1 MTEETGWSLR
11 RRLTRAIVGV
21 LLLLMVLVGTLAYFI
36 DDAKQKGDE
45 LVDQWDPAF
54 QVSQNTLT
62 AMVNQETGV
71 RGYAASQDEAA
82 LAPYN
87 LGRLLGDAGIATL
100 RKYLLDH
107 PDLLAEQEELAAAID
122 TWQTTVAEPVI
133 AQVEAGDP
141 GAAEAAS
148 SAEARASFDRIR
160 STSRQLT
167 SHIERVRSQVAD
179 ERERAFTYVW
189 LVVAVGTVVLLA
201 TGAVL
206 ARGLRRQVL
215 RPMSGLVEQA
225 RRVAAGNL
233 DLEIEQDGPLEIKDL
248 AADVELMREALASQI
263 ARLDRARTRI
273 QQRSAELA
281 RSNADLEQFAYVA
294 SHDLSEPLRK
304 VTNFCQLLE
313 RQYADQLDDRARQ
326 YMAFMVDG
334 ARRMQ
339 ALIND
344 LLDFSRVGR
353 SAESFVPVDL
363 NLSLARALTNL
374 DQPIAESGA
383 QVQHG
388 DLPTVPGDP
397 TLLTA
402 LLQNLVANSVK
413 YRSPDRPPQ
422 IRVSAEQQGDLWT
435 LAVDDNGIGIDPQ
448 YADRIFT
455 IFQRL
460 HLRAE
465 YGGTGIGL
473 ALCRKIVEF
482 HKGRIW
488 LAEKA
493 EPGARFQF
501 TLPTTQAPLETAD
514 DDEPALRAAS

>member
-1 MTEETGWSLR
+1 
-11 RRLTRAIVGV
+11 
-21 LLLLMVLVGTLAYFI
+21 
-36 DDAKQKGDE
+36 
-45 LVDQWDPAF
+45 
-54 QVSQNTLT
+54 
-62 AMVNQETGV
+62 
-71 RGYAASQDEAA
+71 
-82 LAPYN
+82 
-87 LGRLLGDAGIATL
+87 
-100 RKYLLDH
+100 
-107 PDLLAEQEELAAAID
+107 
-122 TWQTTVAEPVI
+122 
-133 AQVEAGDP
+133 
-141 GAAEAAS
+141 
-148 SAEARASFDRIR
+148 
-160 STSRQLT
+160 
-167 SHIERVRSQVAD
+167 
-179 ERERAFTYVW
+179 
-189 LVVAVGTVVLLA
+189 
-201 TGAVL
+201 
-206 ARGLRRQVL
+206 
-215 RPMSGLVEQA
+215 MSGLVDQT
-225 RRVAAGNL
+225 RRVAAGDL
-233 DLEIEQDGPLEIKDL
+233 DLEIAQDGPLEIKDL
-248 AADVELMREALASQI
+248 AADVELMRETLASQI

-273 QQRSAELA
+273 HQRSAELA

-353 SAESFVPVDL
+353 STETFVPVDL

-374 DQPIAESGA
+374 DEPIAESGA

-402 LLQNLVANSVK
+402 LLQNLLANSVK

-422 IRVSAEQQGDLWT
+422 IRVSAEQQGDLWRVG
-435 LAVDDNGIGIDPQ
+435 VDDNGIGIDPQ
-448 YADRIFT
+448 YANRIFT

-460 HLRAE
+460 HLRGE

-488 LAEKA
+488 LAEKP
-493 EPGARFQF
+493 EPGARFQC
-501 TLPTTQAPLETAD
+501 TLPTTQAPLETVD